1 MSCARFFSFAPRLAL
16 LLLLSLAGLTLPA
29 CVTETTELPPLQPLP
44 VTELQRWRVELE
56 GQPVGVLRKMRLEHP
71 DTPELFYLVDHAS
84 GQRAG
89 MIDLLGRAYRDDP
102 FSGQRR
108 LVVMA
113 GMTEDLR
120 VLLELPARPE
130 VLPWQDGASAR

>member
-1 MSCARFFSFAPRLAL
+1 
-16 LLLLSLAGLTLPA
+16 
-29 CVTETTELPPLQPLP
+29 
-44 VTELQRWRVELE
+44 
-56 GQPVGVLRKMRLEHP
+56 VLRKMRLEHP